1 MAELPRLAAADGVD
15 DDVELGAAKPESV
28 DGRSLVIGV

>member
-1 MAELPRLAAADGVD
+1 MNITIPTIAADSIA
-15 DDVELGAAKPESV
+15 LILAPATKPESV